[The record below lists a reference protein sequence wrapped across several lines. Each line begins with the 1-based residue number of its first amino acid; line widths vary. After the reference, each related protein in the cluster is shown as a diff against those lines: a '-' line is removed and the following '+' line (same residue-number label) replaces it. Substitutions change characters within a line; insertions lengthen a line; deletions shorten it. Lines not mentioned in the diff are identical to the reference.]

1 MSFTAVIE
9 NDTIKLPQGLHF
21 PNGTAVRIE
30 PLEKKEPIS
39 ETDPIYRLH
48 EIAVSGEPLTDR
60 DMDAAIYGV

>member
-21 PNGTAVRIE
+21 PNGTPVRIE
-30 PLEKKEPIS
+30 PLPKTEPVS
-39 ETDPIYRLH
+39 GNDPIYRLH
-48 EIAVSGEPLTDR
+48 EIAVSDEPMTDR